1 MARTATPDAAAAA
14 AAAPK
19 KKSRKGLVFAVV
31 ALLLIAAGGAGG
43 WWWWSQQ
50 GQTPADK
57 AKAKAE
63 EKKALKPPVFV
74 TLDPFTVNL
83 QEENGEHYL
92 QVQVV
97 YHVADEKVPE
107 QLKVYLPILRNRI
120 LILLAAKR
128 PSELNAPEGKA
139 KLVAELLA
147 AARESVPGLPPEQI
161 QQALL
166 GAFVIQ

>member
-1 MARTATPDAAAAA
+1 MARTATPDAAAAAA

-19 KKSRKGLVFAVV
+19 KKSRKGLVFALL
-31 ALLLIAAGGAGG
+31 ALLLLAGGGAGG
-43 WWWWSQQ
+43 WWWWSQE
-50 GQTPADK
+50 GQAPADK
-57 AKAKAE
+57 AKAADRKPA
-63 EKKALKPPVFV
+63 KPPVFV
-74 TLDPFTVNL
+74 SLDPFTVNL

-92 QVQVV
+92 QLQVV
-97 YHVADEKVPE
+97 YHVADEKVTE
-107 QLKVYLPILRNRI
+107 QLKVYLPILRNRL

-139 KLVAELLA
+139 KLVSELLA